1 MKSNVEESQLAQ
13 TILEIVKEEKP
24 QTVDHLINLT
34 KDRLQIP
41 EKKIIKVILK
51 LQNEKKI
58 GLIETPST
66 MPSRLRD
73 YVKTQQAS
81 WYWLTMAATLVTIV
95 SVFTIS
101 ENAYPLVI
109 VRYILGAVFILWL
122 PGYTFIKALFPESS
136 SPKAT
141 NKSLDTIERTALSM
155 GMSLALVPMVGL
167 VLNYTPW
174 GIRLAPITISLTAL
188 TLTFAA
194 AALLREYY
202 TARTP
207 Q

>member
-1 MKSNVEESQLAQ
+1 LKSNVEESQLAQ